1 MLGENSL
8 IAVFRDRKMAYLLVL
23 GFSSGMPL
31 FLINRTVQAWLTVEG
46 VDLTTVGLFSLAA
59 LPYSLKFLWSPFI
72 DRFSLPWLGRRR
84 GWMSLSQVLLL
95 AAIASMALATPASG
109 VMLLAS
115 LALVVAFLSATQD
128 IAVDAYRTDVLRESE
143 MGAGAAV
150 AVLGYRIALLWTGA
164 GALILADLMSW
175 PAVYVVMAATMLVGL
190 AASIRSP
197 EPEDPG
203 KPPASL
209 TDAIWKPFAEFA
221 RRLGVGRAALVL
233 AFVALYKLGDALVGN
248 MTTPFLLQTGFSQ
261 TDIGVVQGG
270 MGLTATIVGAL
281 AGGAFLSRL
290 GILRSLWVFGLFQ
303 AASNLVYLALAE
315 AGQNYGLMVV
325 TINFEYF
332 SGGLGT
338 AAFVAF
344 LMSMCDHR
352 FSATQYALLSSFMAF
367 SRDIGAAPAGRL
379 VELTGWPTFFL
390 LSFLLAF
397 PGLAL
402 LQVLRSKEGRS
413 L

>member
-1 MLGENSL
+1 
-8 IAVFRDRKMAYLLVL
+8 
-23 GFSSGMPL
+23 
-31 FLINRTVQAWLTVEG
+31 
-46 VDLTTVGLFSLAA
+46 
-59 LPYSLKFLWSPFI
+59 
-72 DRFSLPWLGRRR
+72 
-84 GWMSLSQVLLL
+84 
-95 AAIASMALATPASG
+95 
-109 VMLLAS
+109 
-115 LALVVAFLSATQD
+115 
-128 IAVDAYRTDVLRESE
+128 
-143 MGAGAAV
+143 
-150 AVLGYRIALLWTGA
+150 
-164 GALILADLMSW
+164 
-175 PAVYVVMAATMLVGL
+175 
-190 AASIRSP
+190 
-197 EPEDPG
+197 
-203 KPPASL
+203 
-209 TDAIWKPFAEFA
+209 
-221 RRLGVGRAALVL
+221 
-233 AFVALYKLGDALVGN
+233 
-248 MTTPFLLQTGFSQ
+248 
-261 TDIGVVQGG
+261 